1 MSIVSTEAVWLD
13 ERQQFSLAEL
23 ADLSGLSEGDL
34 RQLIDYAAL
43 LPVDAAADP
52 GAAEVRFSADCLVTA
67 RTACRLRSDF
77 DLDAGGLALTLTL
90 LNRIRDLEAQLRT
103 LSAQFPHRHK

>member
-1 MSIVSTEAVWLD
+1 MRVEIHEAVWLD

-23 ADLSGLSEGDL
+23 AELSGLPEAEV

-43 LPVDAAADP
+43 APAEVDAAEAKF
-52 GAAEVRFSADCLVTA
+52 GADCLVTA
-67 RTACRLRSDF
+67 RMACRLRNDF

-90 LNRIRDLEAQLRT
+90 VDRIRAPGRAIAPLH
-103 LSAQFPHRHK
+103 AQFPQRHK

>member
-1 MSIVSTEAVWLD
+1 MRVEIHEALWLD

-23 ADLSGLSEGDL
+23 AELSGLPEAEV

-43 LPVDAAADP
+43 PSAEA
-52 GAAEVRFSADCLVTA
+52 GAAERKFSADCLVTA
-67 RTACRLRSDF
+67 RMACRLRNDF

-90 LNRIRDLEAQLRT
+90 IERIHALEAQLRA
-103 LSAQFPHRHK
+103 LHAQLPQRHK